1 VRATADPAGRLEIKV
16 ADVGK
21 LSRYRMGH
29 GITDF
34 LVCRDCG
41 VYIGATMEDP
51 ENDQTLATCVVN
63 TLELDPTRI
72 ADPVAAHYDEETA
85 GSRLERRRERWMK
98 VDFS

>member
-1 VRATADPAGRLEIKV
+1 
-16 ADVGK
+16 
-21 LSRYRMGH
+21 
-29 GITDF
+29 
-34 LVCRDCG
+34 
-41 VYIGATMEDP
+41 MEDP